1 MFIIMLFM
9 RELDKS
15 YRGNIMA
22 ISKKIVIDNNKI
34 DIITTN
40 YNDKFIQNRN
50 NTGRKKHDFELL
62 SDDQFKKCLN
72 QKIKK
77 LSDYD
82 KKLNYIRDNN
92 EFNVFITIRG
102 INSRALKL
110 FIDRTRKADNNL
122 EYVTLASWSIKM
134 DLHYHILLNTS
145 LNEEQLKDKLKETDA
160 DIQYVYNQQKL
171 MQYFKKNLNYDTSYI
186 LRQVNNEELKDKQIE
201 ILEYSKILSYSK
213 GIKCK
218 PLEIK
223 NPTQEQLEE
232 VYNKATYL
240 ETIEYDNLDSNIQID
255 KFESS
260 PEGI

>member
-1 MFIIMLFM
+1 
-9 RELDKS
+9 
-15 YRGNIMA
+15 MA
-22 ISKKIVIDNNKI
+22 VSKKIVIDNSKI
-34 DIITTN
+34 DIVTTN
-40 YNDKFIQNRN
+40 YNSDFIQARN
-50 NTGRKKHDFELL
+50 NKGRKKHDFELL
-62 SDDQFKKCLN
+62 TDEQFKKCLN
-72 QKIKK
+72 QKIKN
-77 LSDYD
+77 LSSYD

-110 FIDRTRKADNNL
+110 FIDRTRKADSNL
-122 EYVTLASWSIKM
+122 EYVTLASWSMDM
-134 DLHYHILLNTS
+134 DLHYHILFNTR
-145 LNEEQLKDKLKETDA
+145 LDEKQLKDKAKETDA
-160 DIQYVYNQQKL
+160 DIQYIYNQQKL

-186 LRQVNNEELKDKQIE
+186 LRQVDNKELKGKQIE

-213 GIKCK
+213 GIKYK
-218 PLEIK
+218 PLEIR
-223 NPTQEQLEE
+223 NPTQEQLDE